1 MATRKPKSVPEVAT
15 DDQDEVDLDL
25 SDDELDQ
32 ISPMAGVRLI
42 QLILDKIKDEDL
54 TQRHFIDYVGLS
66 FPYWRAILYGKR
78 SFGAVK
84 EHKLRKVADFL
95 QIPPVQAFILAGKI
109 ESADFVVQASRQ
121 DELNSVSEHIRSD
134 QRWMGLS
141 LSKDEWAATPLKTQ
155 LLIAALYGEAKLQA
169 FLSTPQI

>member
-1 MATRKPKSVPEVAT
+1 MATRKPKSVPAVAT
-15 DDQDEVDLDL
+15 DDQDEIDLDL
-25 SDDELDQ
+25 TEDELDQ

-84 EHKLRKVADFL
+84 EHKLRKVANFL

-109 ESADFVVQASRQ
+109 ESTDFIALASREDQ
-121 DELNSVSEHIRSD
+121 LNRAHEHICAD
-134 QRWMGLS
+134 QRWMGLA
-141 LSKDEWAATPLKTQ
+141 LTKDEWAATPIKTQ
-155 LLIAALYGEAKLQA
+155 ILIAALYGEAKLQA
-169 FLSTPQI
+169 VLEAPNF